1 MNELNAYLEEVNTQ
15 LEMMIREVVNR
26 AIAKYFMI
34 EKSYKALFAEAE
46 NYQMVK
52 ARYLVGKAPINQL
65 VDAQDL
71 YFNAKLN
78 AFNSQYEF
86 FKELLWVQRGL
97 ISVNWAK
104 ADKSVKDWMLNVPKV
119 LPEEEDFVLSL

>member
-104 ADKSVKDWMLNVPKV
+104 ADKC
-119 LPEEEDFVLSL
+119 

>member
-1 MNELNAYLEEVNTQ
+1 
-15 LEMMIREVVNR
+15 MMIREVVNR